1 MKIIISENKFS
12 KIAIELLNTYGYVG
26 AAKLTSKSLCEFLL
40 SINTP
45 INIDS
50 DMAHSFIIS
59 AFIDGKLQNQMGDF
73 KLHYDNFEGVLYWF
87 YENDNLNGPESGL
100 KLPYPKYNE
109 RMVSMCTPFWDAMFI
124 IPVES
129 SFYRNRNFKSEEDYL
144 DSIELTSK
152 LIGKESYTY
161 FNSGN
166 EIITWFNDFYIPNVY
181 DILLNTHLPKYRLLY
196 KESGLNESI
205 NYNEHKS
212 NN

>member
-1 MKIIISENKFS
+1 MKIIISKNKFS

-50 DMAHSFIIS
+50 NMAHSFIIS
-59 AFIDGKLQNQMGDF
+59 AFIDGELQNQIGNF
-73 KLHYDNFEGVLYWF
+73 KLHYENVEGVLYWF

-100 KLPYPKYNE
+100 KLPYSKYNE
-109 RMVSMCTPFWDAMFI
+109 RMVSMCTPFWDGLFF

-129 SFYRNRNFKSEEDYL
+129 NFYKNHNFKTDESYHWE
-144 DSIELTSK
+144 IELKSK
-152 LIGKESYTY
+152 LIDNKSYTY

-166 EIITWFNDFYIPNVY
+166 EIITWFNDFYISNVY
-181 DILLNTHLPKYRLLY
+181 DILLNTHLPNYRRL
-196 KESGLNESI
+196 SGLNDS
-205 NYNEHKS
+205 NKYNEH
-212 NN
+212 